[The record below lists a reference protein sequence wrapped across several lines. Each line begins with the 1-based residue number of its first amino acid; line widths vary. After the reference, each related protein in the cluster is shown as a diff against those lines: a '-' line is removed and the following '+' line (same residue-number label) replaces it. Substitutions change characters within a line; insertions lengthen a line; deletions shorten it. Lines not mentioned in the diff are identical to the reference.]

1 MKKTYILLILVLAS
15 SLISAQNKDTQ
26 VADKLFKKFE
36 FISAAE
42 SYLKL
47 VASNK
52 ADGYVY
58 RQLGDCYF
66 NIYNTKEAA
75 KWYAKAIAKKQDSE
89 LYYRYAQM
97 LKAIGNYAESNKQ
110 MQKFAEMQPNDSRA
124 KTFNENPNYVP
135 VLLDQR
141 KSFDVKS
148 IDINSDKSDFGAF
161 LMDNTIYFTS
171 ARNSNS
177 KIYSWTKEPFLDIYK
192 ANLNEDGTISNI
204 LLLKE
209 INSKYHDGSVSISQD
224 GSTMYFT
231 SDSFRENSF
240 EKDKASKLKLGRNNI
255 FRAKFVNGKWDEIT
269 SLPFNSKDYST
280 GNPSISKDGKTLYFS
295 SNRPGSIGGVDIWK
309 VAISE
314 SGSYG
319 TPENLGKNVN
329 TEGNES
335 FPFITSD
342 NVLYFSSDAKQGIGA
357 MDVYKIDLTKN
368 SEAKN
373 LGKPVNS
380 EKDDFAFTINENKNI
395 GFVASNRNGNDDIFK
410 LIPVCNYEVNAI
422 VTNANSGAIIAE
434 ANVSILDDKN
444 NIISTIKSNNKG
456 EVSYTV
462 DCEKTYTIQAIK
474 DGFESNSFAVIAS
487 NKKGGSIKIDAV
499 LMPISEI
506 ITEKEVKLK
515 PIFFEYNNSNI
526 TQQGA
531 FELDKLVQIMKNNEK
546 LIIFVKS
553 HTDNRGTDEFN
564 LLLSDKRVKATIQY
578 VISNGID
585 PNRISGKGFGETEPK
600 VDCKENCT
608 EEAHEQNRRSEFLIV
623 K

>member
-1 MKKTYILLILVLAS
+1 MST
-15 SLISAQNKDTQ
+15 LISAQNKETQ
-26 VADKLFKKFE
+26 IADKFFKKYE

-47 VASNK
+47 VASNN

-75 KWYAKAIAKKQDSE
+75 KWYAKAIAQKQDSE

-97 LKAIGNYAESNKQ
+97 LKANGNYVESNKQ
-110 MQKFAEMQPNDSRA
+110 MQKFAALQPNDSRT
-124 KTFNENPNYVP
+124 KIFNENPNYIP
-135 VLLDQR
+135 VLLDQQ
-141 KSFDVKS
+141 KSFDIKS
-148 IDINSDKSDFGAF
+148 IDINSDKSDFGAI
-161 LMDNTIYFTS
+161 LQDNTIYFTS
-171 ARNSNS
+171 ARNTKS
-177 KIYSWTKEPFLDIYK
+177 KIYSWTKEPFLDIYI

-204 LLLKE
+204 LQIKE
-209 INSKYHDGSVSISQD
+209 LNSKYHDGSVSISQD

-240 EKDKASKLKLGRNNI
+240 EKDKASKLKLGKNNI
-255 FRAKFVNGKWDEIT
+255 FSAKFINGKWDEIT
-269 SLPFNSKDYST
+269 SLPFNSKDYSS

-295 SNRPGSIGGVDIWK
+295 SNRPGSVGGVDIWK

-314 SGSYG
+314 TGSYG
-319 TPENLGKNVN
+319 SPENLGKSVN

-342 NVLYFSSDAKQGIGA
+342 NVLYFSSDAKQGLGA
-357 MDVYKIDLTKN
+357 MDVYKIDLTTN
-368 SEAKN
+368 SAAKN

-395 GFVASNRNGNDDIFK
+395 AFIASNRNGNDDIFK
-410 LIPVCNYEVNAI
+410 LIPICNYEVNAI
-422 VTNANSGAIIAE
+422 VTNANSGAILAE
-434 ANVSILDDKN
+434 ANVSILDDQN
-444 NIISTIKSNNKG
+444 NIISSLKSNSKG

-462 DCEKTYTIQAIK
+462 ECEKAYTIQAIK
-474 DGFESNSFAVIAS
+474 DGFESNSFAVTAS
-487 NKKGGSIKIDAV
+487 KKKGGSIKIDAA
-499 LMPISEI
+499 LKPISEI
-506 ITEKEVKLK
+506 ITEKEVNLK

-546 LIIFVKS
+546 LFIFVKS
-553 HTDNRGTDEFN
+553 HTDNRGSDEFN

-585 PNRISGKGFGETEPK
+585 PNRISGKGLGETEPK

>member
-1 MKKTYILLILVLAS
+1 MKKIYIIIFVLVS
-15 SLISAQNKDTQ
+15 TLISAQNKETQ
-26 VADKLFKKFE
+26 IADKFFKKYE

-47 VASNK
+47 VASNN

-75 KWYAKAIAKKQDSE
+75 KWYAKAIAQKQDSE

-97 LKAIGNYAESNKQ
+97 LKANGNYVESNKQ
-110 MQKFAEMQPNDSRA
+110 MQKFAALQPNDSRT
-124 KTFNENPNYVP
+124 KIFNENPNYIP
-135 VLLDQR
+135 VLLDQQ
-141 KSFDVKS
+141 KSFDIKS
-148 IDINSDKSDFGAF
+148 IDINSDKSDFGAI
-161 LMDNTIYFTS
+161 LQDNTIYFTS
-171 ARNSNS
+171 ARNSKS
-177 KIYSWTKEPFLDIYK
+177 KIYSWTKEPFLDIYI

-204 LLLKE
+204 LQLKE
-209 INSKYHDGSVSISQD
+209 LNSKYHDGSVSISQD

-231 SDSFRENSF
+231 SNSFRENSF
-240 EKDKASKLKLGRNNI
+240 EKDKASKLKLGKNNI
-255 FRAKFVNGKWDEIT
+255 FSAKFINGKWDEIT
-269 SLPFNSKDYST
+269 SLPFNSKDYSS

-295 SNRPGSIGGVDIWK
+295 SNRPGSVGGVDIWK

-314 SGSYG
+314 TGSYG
-319 TPENLGKNVN
+319 TPENLGKSVN

-342 NVLYFSSDAKQGIGA
+342 NVLYFSSDAKQGLGA
-357 MDVYKIDLTKN
+357 MDVYKIDLTTN
-368 SEAKN
+368 SAAKT

-395 GFVASNRNGNDDIFK
+395 AFVASNRNGNDDIFK
-410 LIPVCNYEVNAI
+410 LIPICNYEVNAI
-422 VTNANSGAIIAE
+422 VTNANSGAILAE
-434 ANVSILDDKN
+434 ANVSILDDQN
-444 NIISTIKSNNKG
+444 NIISSLKSNSKG

-462 DCEKTYTIQAIK
+462 ECEKAYTIQAIK
-474 DGFESNSFAVIAS
+474 DGFESNSFAVTAS
-487 NKKGGSIKIDAV
+487 KKKGGSIKIDAA
-499 LMPISEI
+499 LKPISEI
-506 ITEKEVKLK
+506 ITEKQVNLK

-546 LIIFVKS
+546 LFIFVKS
-553 HTDNRGTDEFN
+553 HTDNRGSDEFN

>member
-1 MKKTYILLILVLAS
+1 MKKIYIIIFVLVS
-15 SLISAQNKDTQ
+15 TLISAQNKETQ
-26 VADKLFKKFE
+26 IADKFFKKYE

-47 VASNK
+47 VASNN

-75 KWYAKAIAKKQDSE
+75 KWYAKAIAQKQDSE

-97 LKAIGNYAESNKQ
+97 LKANGNYVESNKQ
-110 MQKFAEMQPNDSRA
+110 MQKFAALQPNDSRT
-124 KTFNENPNYVP
+124 KIFNENPNYIP
-135 VLLDQR
+135 VLLDQQ
-141 KSFDVKS
+141 KSFDIKS
-148 IDINSDKSDFGAF
+148 IDINSDKSDFGAI
-161 LMDNTIYFTS
+161 LQDNTIYFTS
-171 ARNSNS
+171 ARNTKS

-204 LLLKE
+204 LQIKE
-209 INSKYHDGSVSISQD
+209 LNSKYHDGSVSISQD

-240 EKDKASKLKLGRNNI
+240 EKDKSSKLKLGKNNI
-255 FRAKFVNGKWDEIT
+255 FSAKFINGKWDEIT
-269 SLPFNSKDYST
+269 SLPFNSKDYSS

-295 SNRPGSIGGVDIWK
+295 SNRPGSVGGVDIWK

-314 SGSYG
+314 TGSYG
-319 TPENLGKNVN
+319 TPENLGKSVN

-342 NVLYFSSDAKQGIGA
+342 NVLYFSSDAKQGLGA
-357 MDVYKIDLTKN
+357 MDVYKIDLTTN
-368 SEAKN
+368 SAAKN

-395 GFVASNRNGNDDIFK
+395 AFVASNRNGNDDIFK
-410 LIPVCNYEVNAI
+410 LIPICNYEVNAI
-422 VTNANSGAIIAE
+422 VTNANSGAILAE
-434 ANVSILDDKN
+434 ANVSILDDQN
-444 NIISTIKSNNKG
+444 NIISSLKSNSKG
-456 EVSYTV
+456 EVSFTV
-462 DCEKTYTIQAIK
+462 ECEKAYTIQAIK
-474 DGFESNSFAVIAS
+474 DGFESNSFAVTAS
-487 NKKGGSIKIDAV
+487 KKKGGSIKIDAA
-499 LMPISEI
+499 LKPISEI
-506 ITEKEVKLK
+506 ITEKEVNLK
-515 PIFFEYNNSNI
+515 SIFFEYNNSNI

-546 LIIFVKS
+546 LFIFVKS
-553 HTDNRGTDEFN
+553 HTDNRGSDEFN

-585 PNRISGKGFGETEPK
+585 PNRISGKGVGETEPK

>member
-1 MKKTYILLILVLAS
+1 MST
-15 SLISAQNKDTQ
+15 LISAQNKETQ
-26 VADKLFKKFE
+26 IADKFFKKYE

-47 VASNK
+47 VASNN

-75 KWYAKAIAKKQDSE
+75 KWYAKAIAQKQDSE

-97 LKAIGNYAESNKQ
+97 LKANGNYVESNKQ
-110 MQKFAEMQPNDSRA
+110 MQKFAALQPNDSRT
-124 KTFNENPNYVP
+124 KIFNENPNYIP
-135 VLLDQR
+135 VLLDQK
-141 KSFDVKS
+141 KSFDIKS
-148 IDINSDKSDFGAF
+148 IDINSDKSDFGAI
-161 LMDNTIYFTS
+161 LQDNTIYFTS
-171 ARNSNS
+171 ARNTKS

-204 LLLKE
+204 LQIKE
-209 INSKYHDGSVSISQD
+209 LNSKYHDGSVSISQD

-240 EKDKASKLKLGRNNI
+240 EKDKASKLKLGKNNI
-255 FRAKFVNGKWDEIT
+255 FSAKFINGKWDEIT
-269 SLPFNSKDYST
+269 SLPFNSKDYSS

-295 SNRPGSIGGVDIWK
+295 SNRPGSVGGVDIWK

-314 SGSYG
+314 TGSYG
-319 TPENLGKNVN
+319 TPENLGKSVN

-342 NVLYFSSDAKQGIGA
+342 NVLYFSSDAKQGLGA
-357 MDVYKIDLTKN
+357 MDVYKIDLTTN
-368 SEAKN
+368 SAAKN

-380 EKDDFAFTINENKNI
+380 EKDDFAFTTNENKNI
-395 GFVASNRNGNDDIFK
+395 AFVASNRNGNDDIFK
-410 LIPVCNYEVNAI
+410 LIPICNYEVNAI
-422 VTNANSGAIIAE
+422 VTNANSGAILAE
-434 ANVSILDDKN
+434 ANVSILDDQN
-444 NIISTIKSNNKG
+444 NIISSLKSNSKG
-456 EVSYTV
+456 EVSFTV
-462 DCEKTYTIQAIK
+462 ECEKAYTIQAIK
-474 DGFESNSFAVIAS
+474 DGFESNSFAVTAS
-487 NKKGGSIKIDAV
+487 KKKGGSIKIDAA
-499 LMPISEI
+499 LKPISEI
-506 ITEKEVKLK
+506 ITEKEVNLK
-515 PIFFEYNNSNI
+515 SIFFEYNNSNI

-546 LIIFVKS
+546 LFIFVKS
-553 HTDNRGTDEFN
+553 HTDNRGSDEFN

-585 PNRISGKGFGETEPK
+585 PNRISGKGLGETEPK

>member
-1 MKKTYILLILVLAS
+1 MKKTYIILSFVLAS
-15 SLISAQNKDTQ
+15 SLLSAQNKDTQ

-47 VASNK
+47 IATQN

-58 RQLGDCYF
+58 RQLADCYY

-75 KWYAKAIAKKQDSE
+75 KWYAKAITKKQDSE

-97 LKAIGNYAESNKQ
+97 LKANGNYAESNKQ
-110 MQKFAEMQPNDSRA
+110 MQKFATMQPDDSRT
-124 KTFNENPNYVP
+124 KIFNENPDYVP
-135 VLLDQR
+135 ALLVQ
-141 KSFDVKS
+141 KNFFDIKS
-148 IDINSDKSDFGAF
+148 IEINSDKSDFGAV
-161 LMDNTIYFTS
+161 LQGNSIYFTS

-209 INSKYHDGSVSISQD
+209 LNSKYHDGSISISQD
-224 GSTMYFT
+224 GNTLYFT

-240 EKDKASKLKLGRNNI
+240 EKDKSNKLKLGKNNI
-255 FRAKFVNGKWDEIT
+255 FSAKLVNGKWDQIT

-309 VAISE
+309 VTISE
-314 SGSYG
+314 NGSYG
-319 TPENLGKNVN
+319 PPENLGKKIN

-342 NVLYFSSDAKQGIGA
+342 NVLYFSSDAHMGLGA
-357 MDVYKIDLTKN
+357 MDIYKIDLNAN
-368 SEAKN
+368 SEVKN

-380 EKDDFAFTINENKNI
+380 EKDDFAFSFNENKKI
-395 GFVASNRNGNDDIFK
+395 GFLASNRNGNDDIFQLK
-410 LIPVCNYEVNAI
+410 PACNYEVNTI
-422 VTNANSGAIIAE
+422 VTNANTGAILAE

-444 NIISTIKSNNKG
+444 NIISTEKSNSKG

-462 DCEKTYTIQAIK
+462 ECEKRHTIQATK
-474 DGFESNSFAVIAS
+474 EGFESNSFEVTAS
-487 NKKGGSIKIDAV
+487 NKKGGSIKISAS
-499 LMPISEI
+499 LNPISAI
-506 ITEKEVKLK
+506 ISEKEVLLK

-553 HTDNRGTDEFN
+553 HTDNRGSDEFN
-564 LLLSDKRVKATIQY
+564 LLLSDKRAKATIQY
-578 VISNGID
+578 VISNGIAA
-585 PNRISGKGFGETEPK
+585 NRISGKGYGETELK

-608 EEAHEQNRRSEFLIV
+608 EKDHEQNRRSEFLLV

>member
-1 MKKTYILLILVLAS
+1 MKKIYILLILVLAS

-47 VASNK
+47 VASYK
-52 ADGYVY
+52 EDGYVY

-124 KTFNENPNYVP
+124 KTFNENPNYIP

-255 FRAKFVNGKWDEIT
+255 FSAKFVNGKWDEIT

-335 FPFITSD
+335 FPFITFD
-342 NVLYFSSDAKQGIGA
+342 NVLYFSSDAKQGLGA

-444 NIISTIKSNNKG
+444 NIISTIKANNKG

-487 NKKGGSIKIDAV
+487 NKKGGIIKIDAV

-608 EEAHEQNRRSEFLIV
+608 EEEHEQNRRSEFLIV

>member
-1 MKKTYILLILVLAS
+1 MKKIYIIIFVLVS
-15 SLISAQNKDTQ
+15 TLISAQNKETQ
-26 VADKLFKKFE
+26 IADKFFKKYE

-47 VASNK
+47 VASNN

-75 KWYAKAIAKKQDSE
+75 KWYAKAIAQKQDSE

-97 LKAIGNYAESNKQ
+97 LKANGNYVESNKQ
-110 MQKFAEMQPNDSRA
+110 MQKFAALQPNDSRT
-124 KTFNENPNYVP
+124 KIFNENPNYIP
-135 VLLDQR
+135 VLLDQQ
-141 KSFDVKS
+141 KSFDIKS
-148 IDINSDKSDFGAF
+148 IDINSDKSDFGAI
-161 LMDNTIYFTS
+161 LQDNTIYFTS
-171 ARNSNS
+171 ARNTKS

-204 LLLKE
+204 LQIKE
-209 INSKYHDGSVSISQD
+209 LNSKYHDGSVSISQD

-240 EKDKASKLKLGRNNI
+240 EKDKASKLKLGKNNI
-255 FRAKFVNGKWDEIT
+255 FSAKFINGKWDEIT
-269 SLPFNSKDYST
+269 SLPFNSKDYSS

-295 SNRPGSIGGVDIWK
+295 SNRPGSVGGVDIWK

-314 SGSYG
+314 TGSYG
-319 TPENLGKNVN
+319 TPENLGKSVN

-342 NVLYFSSDAKQGIGA
+342 NVLYFSSDAKQGLGA
-357 MDVYKIDLTKN
+357 MDVYKIDLTTN
-368 SEAKN
+368 SAAKN

-395 GFVASNRNGNDDIFK
+395 AFVASNRNGNDNIFK
-410 LIPVCNYEVNAI
+410 LIPICNYEVNAI
-422 VTNANSGAIIAE
+422 VTNANSGAILAE
-434 ANVSILDDKN
+434 ANVSILDDQN
-444 NIISTIKSNNKG
+444 NIISSLKSNSKG

-462 DCEKTYTIQAIK
+462 ECEKAYTIQAIK
-474 DGFESNSFAVIAS
+474 DGFESNSFAVTAS
-487 NKKGGSIKIDAV
+487 KKKGGSIKIDAA
-499 LMPISEI
+499 LKPISEI
-506 ITEKEVKLK
+506 ITEKEVNLK

-546 LIIFVKS
+546 LFIFVKS
-553 HTDNRGTDEFN
+553 HTDNRGSDEFN

-585 PNRISGKGFGETEPK
+585 PNRISGKGVGETEPK
-600 VDCKENCT
+600 VDCKENCI

>member
-1 MKKTYILLILVLAS
+1 MKKIYIIIFVLVS
-15 SLISAQNKDTQ
+15 TLISAQNKETQ
-26 VADKLFKKFE
+26 IADKFFKKYE

-47 VASNK
+47 VASNN

-75 KWYAKAIAKKQDSE
+75 KWYAKAIAQKQDSE

-97 LKAIGNYAESNKQ
+97 LKANGNYVESNKQ
-110 MQKFAEMQPNDSRA
+110 MQKFAALQPNDSRT
-124 KTFNENPNYVP
+124 KIFNENPNYIP
-135 VLLDQR
+135 VLLDQQ
-141 KSFDVKS
+141 KSFDIKS
-148 IDINSDKSDFGAF
+148 IDINSDKSDFGAI
-161 LMDNTIYFTS
+161 LQDNTIYFTS
-171 ARNSNS
+171 ARNTKS
-177 KIYSWTKEPFLDIYK
+177 KIYSWTKEPFLDIYI

-204 LLLKE
+204 LQIKE
-209 INSKYHDGSVSISQD
+209 LNSKYHDGSVSISQD

-240 EKDKASKLKLGRNNI
+240 EKDKASKLKLGKNNI
-255 FRAKFVNGKWDEIT
+255 FSAKFINGKWDEIT
-269 SLPFNSKDYST
+269 SLPFNSKDYSS

-295 SNRPGSIGGVDIWK
+295 SNRPGSVGGVDIWK

-314 SGSYG
+314 TGSYG
-319 TPENLGKNVN
+319 TPENLGKSVN

-342 NVLYFSSDAKQGIGA
+342 NVLYFSSDAKQGLGA
-357 MDVYKIDLTKN
+357 MDVYKIDLTTN
-368 SEAKN
+368 SAAKN

-395 GFVASNRNGNDDIFK
+395 AFVASNRNGNDDIFK
-410 LIPVCNYEVNAI
+410 LIPICNYEVNAI
-422 VTNANSGAIIAE
+422 VTNANSGAILAE

-444 NIISTIKSNNKG
+444 NIISSLKSNSKG

-462 DCEKTYTIQAIK
+462 ECEKAYTIQAIK
-474 DGFESNSFAVIAS
+474 DGFESNSFAVTAS
-487 NKKGGSIKIDAV
+487 KKKGGSIKIDAA
-499 LMPISEI
+499 LKPISEI
-506 ITEKEVKLK
+506 ITEKEVNLK

-546 LIIFVKS
+546 LFIFVKS
-553 HTDNRGTDEFN
+553 HTDNRGSDEFN

-585 PNRISGKGFGETEPK
+585 PNRISGKGVGETEPK
-600 VDCKENCT
+600 VDCKENCI